1 MAIEWRKR
9 EDQALCIEWHK
20 PKNKEHSGSVL
31 IEEITQAVDADDEV
45 KIIEVRYPLPRW
57 LRRLDLYER
66 YQQVPEYLKYIN
78 VSAFHNACGE
88 SHYALPIH
96 TAANITDLPEW
107 LQRMHTCG
115 DQQRDQQTSFINH
128 KIPGWMK
135 RIRFN
140 KDFFLDRIP
149 SWMSKINL
157 VDAEDERIDE
167 EHLRHQRPNYDY
179 RIKGSNSW
187 ASPRYAKGAS
197 EWIST
202 TSWVRPIT
210 SESSLLNNASSLCN
224 SVINFAM
231 VLATATCKAAES
243 QAASLTRHRVVAEE
257 ESLPK
262 TTVTKK
268 KKRVLAG
275 QSTCKHV
282 AKKSA
287 AKKNK
292 KWLNKVNTINKL
304 EQKNK
309 RQRYAPRSFS
319 GRKSVRAC

>member
-140 KDFFLDRIP
+140 KDASMRNTFATKDPTTTTVSKAQIHGLPLATPKAQASGFLLHRGCVQSLQSHP
-149 SWMSKINL
+149 S
-157 VDAEDERIDE
+157 
-167 EHLRHQRPNYDY
+167 
-179 RIKGSNSW
+179 
-187 ASPRYAKGAS
+187 
-197 EWIST
+197 ST
-202 TSWVRPIT
+202 TLQVSAT
-210 SESSLLNNASSLCN
+210 ASSTLPW
-224 SVINFAM
+224 FLQLPPAKQP
-231 VLATATCKAAES
+231 KAK
-243 QAASLTRHRVVAEE
+243 QLASL
-257 ESLPK
+257 
-262 TTVTKK
+262 VT
-268 KKRVLAG
+268 
-275 QSTCKHV
+275 
-282 AKKSA
+282 
-287 AKKNK
+287 
-292 KWLNKVNTINKL
+292 
-304 EQKNK
+304 E
-309 RQRYAPRSFS
+309 
-319 GRKSVRAC
+319 